1 MCLIRSLYSFLCF
14 HSMMR
19 MRSFIHRNHW
29 SLAVLC
35 YPNHLFDYIKQGRT
49 VFGID
54 YSKEKKSES
63 KEKEKEKEVFGI
75 ESHFFVCVI
84 FDSEL

>member
-35 YPNHLFDYIKQGRT
+35 YPNHLFEYIKQGRT

-63 KEKEKEKEVFGI
+63 KEKEKEVFGI